1 MRHEYRVTRIGHYL
15 RRFSI
20 GALKIDPSIIRDV
33 PSDPDDAA
41 IVSAIIGMAHHL
53 KLMVTAE
60 GVESAGQMGFL
71 REQRCDRSQG
81 FYFAHPLPAEEITDL
96 LRQGPRWSH
105 A

>member
-1 MRHEYRVTRIGHYL
+1 MAATEPVSFRILLVEDNAG
-15 RRFSI
+15 
-20 GALKIDPSIIRDV
+20 
-33 PSDPDDAA
+33 DAR
-41 IVSAIIGMAHHL
+41 IL
-53 KLMVTAE
+53 E

-81 FYFAHPLPAEEITDL
+81 FYFTHPLPAEEITDL